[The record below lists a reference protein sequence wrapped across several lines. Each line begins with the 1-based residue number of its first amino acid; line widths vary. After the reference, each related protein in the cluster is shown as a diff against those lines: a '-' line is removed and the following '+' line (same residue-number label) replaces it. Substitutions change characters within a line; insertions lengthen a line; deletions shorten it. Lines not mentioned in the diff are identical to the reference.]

1 MSINLY
7 CDSCKHE
14 YVLESVENSLVTLN
28 GKEYEVLWFACPKCH
43 KVHVVGIRDMKYHR
57 INSALEIKREV
68 LRRVASSK
76 HYSRADYEKAL
87 NEADREA
94 RRLKKY
100 SDRLFG
106 KFTGTFTIA
115 TSENNRMELVYLP

>member
-7 CDSCKHE
+7 CDRCGFE

-28 GKEYEVLWFACPKCH
+28 GKEYEIIWFACPVCH
-43 KVHVVGIRDMKYHR
+43 EVHVVGIRDFEFNR
-57 INSALEIKREV
+57 INTALEIKRER
-68 LRRVASSK
+68 LRKVSSDK
-76 HYSRADYEKAL
+76 KCSQADYEKAL

-94 RRLKKY
+94 KHLKKH